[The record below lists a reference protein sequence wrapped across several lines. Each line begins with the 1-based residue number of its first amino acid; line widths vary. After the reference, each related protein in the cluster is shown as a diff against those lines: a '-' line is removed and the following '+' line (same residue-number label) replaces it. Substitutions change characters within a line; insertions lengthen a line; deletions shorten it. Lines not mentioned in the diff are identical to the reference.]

1 MKSSKQARRQAKELF
16 RACLRNDRLDDDRV
30 RQAVRQVIEAKPRGY
45 MALLDQFRRLMRIA
59 VARRTARV
67 ETAVPLDPA
76 MAESI
81 EHRLRE
87 LYDESLE
94 LTFAVDP
101 TLIGG
106 MRVRVGSDVLDG
118 SVRGRLVGLGQSL

>member
-16 RACLRNDRLDDDRV
+16 RACLQNDRLDDDRV
-30 RQAVRQVIEAKPRGY
+30 RQAVRQVIEEKPRGY

-76 MAESI
+76 MAGSI
-81 EHRLRE
+81 ENRLRA

-118 SVRGRLVGLGQSL
+118 SVRGRLAGLGQSL

>member
-1 MKSSKQARRQAKELF
+1 MKSSKQALRQAKDLF
-16 RACLRNDRLDDDRV
+16 RACLRNGRLDDDRV
-30 RQAVRQVIEAKPRGY
+30 REAVREVIESKPRGY
-45 MALLDQFRRLMRIA
+45 MALLAQFQRLMRIA

-67 ETAVPLDPA
+67 ETAVPLDPVLA
-76 MAESI
+76 GSI
-81 EHRLRE
+81 ENRLRE

-101 TLIGG
+101 SLIGG

-118 SVRGRLVGLGQSL
+118 SVRGRLAELGQSL